1 MKHFI
6 FLFALVL
13 SLPMTTMAQHRNH
26 QNHEKNGEKLTT
38 EQRINLHVKKMQL
51 ALELSENQ
59 KEQVAQILK
68 KNPRPERLK
77 KREGVSSDDRYKM
90 DLKQLDHQI
99 ALQKEMKTVL
109 SEKQFE
115 EWKQMQ
121 QHRKAIMAHRGR
133 RPHEAKERSQKK
145 H

>member
-26 QNHEKNGEKLTT
+26 QNHEKNGEQLTT
-38 EQRINLHVKKMQL
+38 EQRINFHVKKMQL

-77 KREGVSSDDRYKM
+77 RREGVSSDDRYKM

-121 QHRKAIMAHRGR
+121 QHRKAIMAHIGR